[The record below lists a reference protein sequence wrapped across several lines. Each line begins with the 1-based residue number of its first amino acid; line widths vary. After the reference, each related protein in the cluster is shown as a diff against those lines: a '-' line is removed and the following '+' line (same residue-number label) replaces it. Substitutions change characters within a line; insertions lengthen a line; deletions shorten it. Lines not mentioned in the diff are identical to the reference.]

1 MVKPFSRD
9 SLPERGCRATTRPVS
24 WSSMPAPSLAD
35 WLRQESDD
43 ALAALLRTRRDLSTP
58 PPSDTIVLATR
69 AGTPGSV
76 ARACEDLDTF
86 TLAVLDALLLA
97 GADTEPVPAAEVARL
112 AGTEIGEAL
121 TLLRKRALV
130 WGEDDALRVPPSAR
144 DALGP
149 FPAGLG
155 ASSPSLAGTD
165 IEAALAEIGED
176 ERALLTTLAA
186 GPPIGRTRDASA
198 DVPLERAQNPVQRLL
213 ARGLLLR
220 RDDQTVELPRE
231 IGIALRGGVVFEQAS
246 LREPELPV
254 HPHQQSTVDTTAA
267 GEAMEFLRQ
276 TENMLRAWSEMP
288 PPVLKSGGLGVREL
302 KKLAKDLDVDEA
314 RVTLLAEIAVGAGLV
329 ADSEATTPEWVPTT
343 LTDSWL
349 ASPTAQRWMTV
360 AQAWLELPRL
370 PGLAG
375 GRDAKD
381 KPIAPLSEDL
391 RRPLAPT
398 SRRRILLALAALP
411 EGAGVKSTDE
421 LVAALA
427 WRAPRRG
434 GRLRDETVRWTMAEG
449 AALGLIGLGGLT
461 TATRALLAEDRPGA
475 IEAMID
481 ALPRPVDHVLVQAD
495 LTVVAPGPLEAEL
508 AAEMTAVADIES
520 AGHATVYRITETS
533 VRRALDTGRTAGE
546 LHQLFT
552 SKSATPVPQSLSYLI
567 DDVARRHGRLRGGAA
582 ESFLRCDDASLLAEV
597 MGSPVATEYGLRMI
611 APTVLI
617 SAYPLAEVLDAL
629 RAAGFAPAAEGPDGR
644 VMDIRPSGRRLP
656 AKARAARRAPGEPA
670 GLTDEQVGKIVAHV
684 RAGDAASA
692 RRRGE
697 TVRAPQGGGAGDT
710 SATLALLSQA
720 TIERRE
726 VWIGFVDSRG
736 TASQRVVRPLRVGGG
751 VLEGTDNERYPLH
764 RITSAA
770 LVED

>member
-1 MVKPFSRD
+1 
-9 SLPERGCRATTRPVS
+9 
-24 WSSMPAPSLAD
+24 MPAPSLAD

-76 ARACEDLDTF
+76 ARACEDLDTR

-97 GADTEPVPAAEVARL
+97 GADTDPVAAAEVARL
-112 AGTEIGEAL
+112 VGTEIGEAL
-121 TLLRKRALV
+121 APLRERALV

-155 ASSPSLAGTD
+155 SSSPSLAGTD

-176 ERALLTTLAA
+176 ERALLATLAA

-198 DVPLERAQNPVQRLL
+198 DVPLERARNPVQRLL

-231 IGIALRGGVVFEQAS
+231 IGISLRGGAVFEPAS
-246 LREPELPV
+246 LREPDLPV

-276 TENMLRAWSEMP
+276 TESLLRAWSETP

-349 ASPTAQRWMTV
+349 ASPTAQRWITV

-449 AALGLIGLGGLT
+449 TALGLIGLGGLT

-475 IEAMID
+475 VEAMLD

-508 AAEMTAVADIES
+508 AAEMAAVADIES

-552 SKSATPVPQSLSYLI
+552 SRSATPVPQSLSYLI

-697 TVRAPQGGGAGDT
+697 TVRAPRGGGAGDT

-720 TIERRE
+720 TMERRE

>member
-1 MVKPFSRD
+1 
-9 SLPERGCRATTRPVS
+9 
-24 WSSMPAPSLAD
+24 MPAPSLAD

-97 GADTEPVPAAEVARL
+97 GADTAPVAAAEVARL
-112 AGTEIGEAL
+112 TGTEIGEAL
-121 TLLRKRALV
+121 ALLRKRALV

-155 ASSPSLAGTD
+155 SSSPAFTGTD
-165 IEAALAEIGED
+165 IDAALAEVGED

-198 DVPLERAQNPVQRLL
+198 EVPLERAQNPVQRLL

-231 IGIALRGGVVFEQAS
+231 LGIALRGGSVFEPAS

-254 HPHQQSTVDTTAA
+254 HPHQRSTVDTTAA

-276 TENMLRAWSEMP
+276 TESMLRAWSETP

-302 KKLAKDLDVDEA
+302 KKLAKDLDVDET
-314 RVTLLAEIAVGAGLV
+314 RVTLLAEIAVGAGLA

-475 IEAMID
+475 VEAMLD

-508 AAEMTAVADIES
+508 ATEMTAVADIES

-546 LHQLFT
+546 LHALFAAR
-552 SKSATPVPQSLSYLI
+552 SATPVPQSLSYLI

-597 MGSPVATEYGLRMI
+597 MGSSVAANYGLRMI

-617 SAYPLAEVLDAL
+617 SSYPLAEVLDAL
-629 RAAGFAPAAEGPDGR
+629 RSAGFAPAAEGPDGR

-670 GLTDEQVGKIVAHV
+670 GLTDDQVGKIVAHV

-720 TIERRE
+720 TMERRE

-736 TASQRVVRPLRVGGG
+736 TASQRVVRPMRVGGG

>member
-1 MVKPFSRD
+1 
-9 SLPERGCRATTRPVS
+9 
-24 WSSMPAPSLAD
+24 MPAPSLAD

-43 ALAALLRTRRDLSTP
+43 ELAALLRTRRDLSTP

-97 GADTEPVPAAEVARL
+97 GADTEPVAAAEVARL
-112 AGTEIGEAL
+112 TGTKVGPTL
-121 TLLRKRALV
+121 TRLRARALV

-155 ASSPSLAGTD
+155 SSSSELAGVD
-165 IEAALAEIGED
+165 ITAALAEIGED

-186 GPPIGRTRDASA
+186 GPPIGRTRDAAA
-198 DVPLERAQNPVQRLL
+198 DISLERAQTPVQRLL

-231 IGIALRGGVVFEQAS
+231 LGLALRGGSVFDPAS
-246 LREPELPV
+246 LSEPKLPV
-254 HPHQQSTVDTTAA
+254 HPHQQSTVDEAAA

-276 TENMLRAWSEMP
+276 TETMLRAWSQVP

-302 KKLAKDLDVDEA
+302 KKLAKDLDVGET
-314 RVTLLAEIAVGAGLV
+314 RVTLLAEMAVGAGLV

-349 ASPTAQRWMTV
+349 ASPTAQRWMTI

-370 PGLAG
+370 AGLAG
-375 GRDAKD
+375 GRDGKD
-381 KPIAPLSEDL
+381 KPIATLSDDL
-391 RRPLAPT
+391 RRPLAPV
-398 SRRRILLALAALP
+398 SRRRILLALADLP
-411 EGAGVKSTDE
+411 DGAGVKSVDE

-434 GRLRDETVRWTMAEG
+434 GRLRDETVRWTMAE
-449 AALGLIGLGGLT
+449 ASALGLVALGGLT
-461 TATRALLAEDRPGA
+461 TSTRALLAEDRPGA
-475 IEAMID
+475 VAAMLE

-508 AAEMTAVADIES
+508 AADMTAVADIES
-520 AGHATVYRITETS
+520 AGHATVYRVTETS
-533 VRRALDTGRTAGE
+533 IRRALDTGRTAAE

-552 SKSATPVPQSLSYLI
+552 TRSATPVPQSLTYLI

-597 MGSPVATEYGLRMI
+597 LGNQVAAEYGLRMI

-617 SAYPLAEVLDAL
+617 SSYPLAEVLGGL

-656 AKARAARRAPGEPA
+656 AKSRSPRRAPGEPA
-670 GLTDEQVGKIVAHV
+670 GLTDDQVGKIVAHV

-697 TVRAPQGGGAGDT
+697 TVRAPQGVGAGDT

-720 TIERRE
+720 TMDRRE

-736 TASQRVVRPLRVGGG
+736 TASQRVVRPMRVGGG
-751 VLEGTDNERYPLH
+751 VLEGHDHERYPLH

>member
-1 MVKPFSRD
+1 
-9 SLPERGCRATTRPVS
+9 
-24 WSSMPAPSLAD
+24 MPAPSLAD
-35 WLRQESDD
+35 WLRKEPDD
-43 ALAALLRTRRDLSTP
+43 ALAALLRARRDLSTP

-97 GADTEPVPAAEVARL
+97 GADTGPVTAAEVGRLVGTGVGETLARL
-112 AGTEIGEAL
+112 RA
-121 TLLRKRALV
+121 RALV
-130 WGEDDALRVPPSAR
+130 WGEDDALRVPPSSR
-144 DALGP
+144 DVLGP

-155 ASSPSLAGTD
+155 ASSPALAGTD
-165 IEAALAEIGED
+165 IDAKLADVSED

-198 DVPLERAQNPVQRLL
+198 DIPLERATNPVQRLL

-231 IGIALRGGVVFEQAS
+231 LGIALRGGSVFDPGS

-254 HPHQQSTVDTTAA
+254 HPHQKSTVDKAAA

-276 TENMLRAWSEMP
+276 TETMLRSWSAAP

-302 KKLAKDLDVDEA
+302 RKLAKDLDVDETRA
-314 RVTLLAEIAVGAGLV
+314 TLLAEIAVGAGMV
-329 ADSEATTPEWVPTT
+329 ADSESTSPEWVPTT

-391 RRPLAPT
+391 RRPLAPV
-398 SRRRILLALAALP
+398 SRRRILVALSEFP
-411 EGAGVKSTDE
+411 RGSGVKSVDE
-421 LVAALA
+421 LVAALS

-434 GRLRDETVRWTMAEG
+434 GRLRDETVRWTMAE
-449 AALGLIGLGGLT
+449 ASALGLVALGGLT
-461 TATRALLAEDRPGA
+461 TSTRALLAEDRPGA
-475 IEAMID
+475 VEAMLE

-508 AAEMTAVADIES
+508 AGEMNAVAEIES
-520 AGHATVYRITETS
+520 AGHATVYRITETT

-546 LHQLFT
+546 LHHLFGT
-552 SKSATPVPQSLSYLI
+552 RSATPVPQSLTYLI

-582 ESFLRCDDASLLAEV
+582 ESFLRCDDATLLAEV
-597 MGSPVATEYGLRMI
+597 LGSAVAAEYGLRMI

-617 SAYPLAEVLDAL
+617 SSYPLAEVLDGL

-656 AKARAARRAPGEPA
+656 AKARAARRAPGEQP
-670 GLTDEQVGKIVAHV
+670 GLSDDQVGKLVAHV

-697 TVRAPQGGGAGDT
+697 TVRAPQGGGSGDT

-720 TIERRE
+720 TVERRE

-736 TASQRVVRPLRVGGG
+736 TASQRVVRPMRVGGG
-751 VLEGTDNERYPLH
+751 VLESFDNERYPLH
-764 RITSAA
+764 RIISAA